1 MKFKH
6 LFLTFLVVAATAMG
20 MEAQSTAMTT
30 AKKFYDKFDY
40 TTAAR
45 IYKRVLKKA
54 PTNSSAV
61 EQLAKCYMAL
71 NKSDQ
76 SEIWLGQLAN
86 SASADPIYKFY
97 YAQALRNNGKYD
109 EAKAFYAEYAKIA
122 KDDSRSQEILKGI
135 EMIAMLSKDNPSY
148 QVQLLNC
155 NSTASDFGPSIYKD
169 KLYFA
174 SNREKDI
181 IVRRT
186 DRWTK
191 MPFLQIYTA
200 EIDQNTNNANK
211 ASLMRGKEPN
221 GRFHEGPVCVD
232 PITNEMYVT
241 RSNYLNKPIKA
252 DDKAVKLKIY
262 KMEYNATNSKWDSK
276 LISDFPQNNTQYSCA
291 HPTISKDGQDL
302 YYSSD
307 APLGKGL
314 SDIYVCHKQGNTW
327 GAPENLPIN
336 TPGREMFPF
345 IADDGTL
352 YFASDGHFGLG
363 GLDIYA
369 VKKDANG
376 KWGRIA
382 NMGAPLNSQYDDF
395 AYTQNS
401 DGSKGFFTSNRTGG
415 VGDDDIYSFTKEGV
429 RLCGE
434 VVDAKTLAKLPG
446 ALVKIYNGNLLK
458 ATLTAD
464 KNGAFCYDAEPN
476 TTYKLAT
483 TKVGYLTNEMKV
495 DVKTTPKTVTIPLD
509 RNGYLLDVLVI
520 ETEDKTPNKKPLADE
535 NVTLINLQTLK
546 EAAKVTGSD
555 GYCYYDLEPNTD
567 YKIVV
572 ADRIVSADCR
582 YLANSALIST
592 KGVAA
597 PAELKVTIEVEL
609 KCRYVPIIIKNIY
622 YDLDKYYIRPDAE
635 KELDHIVKVLQDNPT
650 MEIELSSHT
659 DCRASFQYNMWL
671 SAKRA
676 EAAVNYLIKRGINPA
691 RMVVAG
697 YGETRLINRCE
708 CEGDRVVPCTEEEHQ
723 ENRRTEFKILQ
734 F

>member
-6 LFLTFLVVAATAMG
+6 LFLTFLVVVATAMS
-20 MEAQSTAMTT
+20 MDAQSTAMNT

-45 IYKRVLKKA
+45 IYKRAVKKT
-54 PTNSSAV
+54 PSNTSAI

-76 SEIWLGQLAN
+76 AEIWLGQLAN

-109 EAKAFYAEYAKIA
+109 EAKQFYADYAKIA
-122 KDDSRSQEILKGI
+122 KDDKRSQEILKGI
-135 EMIAMLSKDNPSY
+135 GMIALLSKDNPTY

-155 NSTASDFGPSIYKD
+155 NSSASDFGPSLYKD

-191 MPFLQIYTA
+191 MPFLQVYTA
-200 EIDQNTNNANK
+200 DVDPNTNNANK
-211 ASLMRGKEPN
+211 ATLLRGKEPN
-221 GRFHEGPVCVD
+221 GRFHEGPMCVD
-232 PITNEMYVT
+232 PITNEMYIT

-252 DDKAVKLKIY
+252 TDKAVKLKIY
-262 KMEYNATNSKWDSK
+262 KLAYNSANGKWDSK
-276 LISDFPQNNTQYSCA
+276 LISDFFYNNDQYSCA
-291 HPTISKDGQDL
+291 HPSISKDGQDL
-302 YYSSD
+302 YFSCDD
-307 APLGKGL
+307 AKGKGL

-327 GAPENLPIN
+327 GNPENLDIN

-376 KWGRIA
+376 KWGKIA

-401 DGSKGFFTSNRTGG
+401 DGSKGFFTSNRPGG

-434 VVDAKTLAKLPG
+434 VIDAKTQEKLAG
-446 ALVKIYNGNLLK
+446 ASVKIYSGSTYLT
-458 ATLTAD
+458 TLISD
-464 KNGAFCYDAEPN
+464 KSGAFCYDAAPN
-476 TTYKLAT
+476 TTYKLT
-483 TKVGYLTNEMKV
+483 TNKVGYLTNDMTVEM
-495 DVKTTPKTVTIPLD
+495 KTTPKTVTIPLD

-520 ETEDKTPNKKPLADE
+520 DSKLKQPVSEED
-535 NVTLINLQTLK
+535 VTLVNVQTLK
-546 EAAKVTGSD
+546 EVKKTTGTD
-555 GYCYYDLEPNTD
+555 GYCYYDLEANSD
-567 YKIVV
+567 YKIMVGEK
-572 ADRIVSADCR
+572 IINPDCR
-582 YLANSALIST
+582 YLANSATVST

-597 PAELKVTIEVEL
+597 PAELKVTIEVRKL
-609 KCRYVPIIIKNIY
+609 CRNIPIRIDNIY
-622 YDLDKYYIRPDAE
+622 YDLDKYDIRPDAAI
-635 KELDHIVKVLQDNPT
+635 ELDKLVKVLQDNPN

-676 EAAVNYLIKRGINPA
+676 EAAVNYIVRKGVNPA
-691 RMVVAG
+691 RMIAAG
-697 YGETRLINRCE
+697 YGETRLVNRCE
-708 CEGDRVVPCTEEEHQ
+708 CEGDKMVPCTEEEHQ